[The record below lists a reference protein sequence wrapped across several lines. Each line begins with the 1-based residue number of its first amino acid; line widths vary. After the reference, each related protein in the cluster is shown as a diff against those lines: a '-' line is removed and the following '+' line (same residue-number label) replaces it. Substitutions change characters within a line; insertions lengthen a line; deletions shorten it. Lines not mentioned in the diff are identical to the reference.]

1 MTTLISN
8 LSIRGGQGK
17 STVLQTLAM
26 ELSKRDYPCVIR
38 DLDTGSKSTLA
49 LQVHDFPFE
58 IIGVTDK
65 RPANTIN
72 LLDTPAAYIYN
83 NPDEALRY
91 YASSN
96 IILNCVSGG
105 AGSVSNALEVL
116 AHLYALEM
124 FSRSTDKP
132 IKLMQK
138 VITVFT
144 RNNNE
149 ADCHQFRIHT
159 PQLGQSIT
167 SFFALPDE
175 PELEDKHAKGKL
187 INASESKNPTEYSQ
201 RISELTDLIEDSCK
215 LSKFKL
221 KEVA

>member
-1 MTTLISN
+1 MLISN

-26 ELSKRDYPCVIR
+26 ELSKRGYPVVIR
-38 DLDTGSKSTLA
+38 DVDKGSKSTLA
-49 LQVHDFPFE
+49 MQWHDLPFE
-58 IIGVTDK
+58 IIGVSDK
-65 RPANTIN
+65 RPSNTIN

-83 NPDEALRY
+83 NPDDALRY
-91 YASSN
+91 YSSSN
-96 IILNCVSGG
+96 VILNCVSGG
-105 AGSVSNALEVL
+105 AGSVSNAIEVL
-116 AHLYALEM
+116 SHLYALEM
-124 FSRSTDKP
+124 FSQSTEKP

-175 PELEDKHAKGKL
+175 PELEKRHSQGKL
-187 INASESKNPTEYSQ
+187 INANDSKNPTEYAQ
-201 RISELTDLIEDSCK
+201 KISELCDLIENNCK

-221 KEVA
+221 AKVA